1 MRLSLRRKE
10 TCKRYFCFLKEKLM
24 KSKQA
29 ALAANANYNT
39 ARNQKRSYE
48 DDPERNIPVKKPIKL
63 LIDQSAS

>member
-1 MRLSLRRKE
+1 
-10 TCKRYFCFLKEKLM
+10 M

-39 ARNQKRSYE
+39 ARNQKKSYE
-48 DDPERNIPVKKPIKL
+48 DDSERNIPVKKLIKP